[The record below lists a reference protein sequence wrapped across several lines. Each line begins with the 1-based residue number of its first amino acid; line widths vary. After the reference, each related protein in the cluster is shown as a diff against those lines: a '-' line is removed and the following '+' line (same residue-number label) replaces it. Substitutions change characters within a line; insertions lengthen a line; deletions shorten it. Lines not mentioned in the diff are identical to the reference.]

1 MRFPKII
8 DLDQEQRQ
16 VFNNAPSDK
25 NIVITGSPGTG
36 KTIMA
41 LHRAMKLA
49 QLGKK
54 PHLIMYN
61 RVLAKY
67 TNSGESKTDVKVS
80 TMHKWIYDWWKGA
93 AILKGKKL
101 PMVII
106 DKYNKKFDWKAI
118 FQEIIQINNKKDLE
132 ELNWGHLL
140 IDEGQDFEEEM
151 YFTLNA
157 LSGHFKSYELE
168 CMITVFADDN
178 QRLQI
183 SNNSSV
189 EDICK
194 MFSIK
199 KDDLTRKYSLT
210 KNFRNTIE
218 TANFAKYFQVK
229 DHETPQR
236 APTRKGT
243 IPSIYFFDNTDTIV
257 KFIIRLVLNYPGK
270 QYGIII
276 DGTKYDVNQYY
287 KKISESKD
295 IKNIKV
301 QAYISGN
308 NNFSD
313 EKLNFLIPN
322 SITILNKQSAKGTEF
337 DYVFYL
343 GLEKKNFDS
352 SEGINEKMSLYVM
365 SSRPREDLYILFN
378 NVSTDAAHMSILKT
392 FPNFDND
399 ICKYSGFGA
408 LKGKEKLILKT

>member
-183 SNNSSV
+183 S
-189 EDICK
+189 
-194 MFSIK
+194 
-199 KDDLTRKYSLT
+199 
-210 KNFRNTIE
+210 
-218 TANFAKYFQVK
+218 
-229 DHETPQR
+229 
-236 APTRKGT
+236 
-243 IPSIYFFDNTDTIV
+243 
-257 KFIIRLVLNYPGK
+257 
-270 QYGIII
+270 
-276 DGTKYDVNQYY
+276 
-287 KKISESKD
+287 SKWRRC
-295 IKNIKV
+295 
-301 QAYISGN
+301 
-308 NNFSD
+308 SD
-313 EKLNFLIPN
+313 
-322 SITILNKQSAKGTEF
+322 SW
-337 DYVFYL
+337 
-343 GLEKKNFDS
+343 
-352 SEGINEKMSLYVM
+352 
-365 SSRPREDLYILFN
+365 R
-378 NVSTDAAHMSILKT
+378 
-392 FPNFDND
+392 
-399 ICKYSGFGA
+399 
-408 LKGKEKLILKT
+408 